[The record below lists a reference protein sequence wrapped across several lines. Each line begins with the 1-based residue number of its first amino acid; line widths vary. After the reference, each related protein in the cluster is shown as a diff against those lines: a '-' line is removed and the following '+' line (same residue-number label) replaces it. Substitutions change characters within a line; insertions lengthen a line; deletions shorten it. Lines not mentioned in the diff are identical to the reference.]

1 MPRLPHRGAGLLA
14 LLLIAA
20 IFGAAPAHAQDDVT
34 LATLRVQIWPEYDQP
49 SALVIVD
56 GRTTENVATP
66 IDLRIP
72 LPPGVTLHAVAY
84 PDSATGNLLNAQY
97 EASEDG
103 VTLTSPNGQF
113 LLEYYDGSLA
123 FDGNTRRYTLA
134 FEVPYDVEQFVW
146 EVQQPAGASGLTL
159 DTGATVQRTTGAMGL
174 LVQRV
179 VVGAASAGETVTISF
194 SYTKP
199 DRTLS
204 IDRLN
209 PGGDVSSPQV
219 EGDGPPT
226 TLIALLFAGGLT
238 LIAAGVYWYVKQTRR
253 PQRRRPGGRT
263 RPASS
268 RKKNAAPG
276 GRRFCTSCGEAA
288 RPGDKFCR
296 SCGKR
301 L

>member
-1 MPRLPHRGAGLLA
+1 LTVGVNTLLSY
-14 LLLIAA
+14 L
-20 IFGAAPAHAQDDVT
+20 
-34 LATLRVQIWPEYDQP
+34 
-49 SALVIVD
+49 SIV
-56 GRTTENVATP
+56 
-66 IDLRIP
+66 
-72 LPPGVTLHAVAY
+72 
-84 PDSATGNLLNAQY
+84 
-97 EASEDG
+97 
-103 VTLTSPNGQF
+103 
-113 LLEYYDGSLA
+113 
-123 FDGNTRRYTLA
+123 
-134 FEVPYDVEQFVW
+134 VPYVVEQFVW
-146 EVQQPAGASGLTL
+146 AVQQPAGASGLTL
-159 DTGATVQRTTGAMGL
+159 DTDATVQRATDPMGL
-174 LVQRV
+174 PVQRV
-179 VVGAASAGETVTISF
+179 AVGAVAAGETVTIGF

-204 IDRLN
+204 VDQLN
-209 PGGDVSSPQV
+209 LGADVAPPPQV